1 MVPVPKDRSLQFVIV
16 RTLDTG
22 IAGETIS
29 HLLVSEITFL
39 TLHRIMEP
47 LNVTAKAAAA
57 GQILFASS
65 YTGTEFVR
73 SLPVRF
79 DPRSETEL
87 LREKFPNF
95 TNLN

>member
-1 MVPVPKDRSLQFVIV
+1 MVPVPKDRSLQFVIA

-57 GQILFASS
+57 AAGQILFASS

-79 DPRSETEL
+79 D
-87 LREKFPNF
+87 LR
-95 TNLN
+95 